1 MSKVLTNNKTNKY
14 YDQWIVDNT
23 YGDPKVTKIDR
34 YGDPIDLIAKPQ
46 QLELNLVS
54 ICKVIFKPN
63 DQKLFEISGIN
74 ADEAI
79 GNARHTVCDLITD
92 WKSLDEQTRNMS
104 DPYMK
109 HLMSMLDCHDAISY
123 EVI

>member
-1 MSKVLTNNKTNKY
+1 MSKVLTINKTNKY

-74 ADEAI
+74 ACLLYTSPSPRD
-79 GNARHTVCDLITD
+79 
-92 WKSLDEQTRNMS
+92 
-104 DPYMK
+104 
-109 HLMSMLDCHDAISY
+109 
-123 EVI
+123 